1 MLVAI
6 RGPLVAKTLQSAFV
20 GVGGLT
26 VQVFVPLRTLS
37 ELQVGTP
44 VALHTTLLVR
54 PEARSLYGFAQA
66 EERDLFEQL
75 LTVGG
80 VGPRLGLALLSHL
93 SVVALQEAIVTEDLE
108 RLTLVPGVGRK
119 LAARMV
125 LELRPRFE
133 RAGIGASVANAS
145 RLPGAATPPGGSVRA
160 HVVEAL
166 TGLGYPP
173 AAATAAAR
181 QLPDEAS
188 GSLEELIFQALRS
201 LAKE

>member
-1 MLVAI
+1 
-6 RGPLVAKTLQSAFV
+6 VAKTLQSAFV

-37 ELQVGTP
+37 ELHVGTP

-54 PEARSLYGFAQA
+54 PEALTLYGFAQVD
-66 EERDLFEQL
+66 ERDLFEQL

-80 VGPRLGLALLSHL
+80 VGPRIGLALLSHL
-93 SVVALQEAIVTEDLE
+93 SVAALREAIVTDDLE

-133 RAGIGASVANAS
+133 PRGTGASRTGADSAS
-145 RLPGAATPPGGSVRA
+145 RTPGAASLPGGSVRT

-173 AAATAAAR
+173 AAAMAAAR